1 MDPSKLVIILF
12 IFFIKVFNNFYL
24 FVIFSLENEWVTKEN
39 FEMKK
44 IIDSNNFDNNNNNN
58 LNIFYSSHRFRANRR
73 K

>member
-1 MDPSKLVIILF
+1 MDPSKLVIIF
-12 IFFIKVFNNFYL
+12 IFFENVFSNYFYF

-44 IIDSNNFDNNNNNN
+44 VIDSNNFDNNN

>member
-1 MDPSKLVIILF
+1 MDPSKLVIIF
-12 IFFIKVFNNFYL
+12 IFFENVFSNFYF

-44 IIDSNNFDNNNNNN
+44 VIDSNNFDNNN

>member
-44 IIDSNNFDNNNNNN
+44 IIDSNNFYNNNNN